1 MKEFSGKIAVVT
13 GGGTGMGR
21 ELVCQLIEEGAD
33 VAMCDVSDDNMQET
47 KALAQAK
54 GGGRVLS
61 FVCDVSDESAVQDFQ
76 RHVAKEFDTDH
87 INILF
92 NNAGIAGG
100 GAFVNMVR
108 TEWDRCFD
116 VCFYGVFYCCDAFMP
131 MLVASDEG
139 YIVNTSSVNGFWA
152 SVGPGVSHTA
162 YSAAKFAV
170 KGFTEALITDL
181 RVNAPHIKCSVV
193 MPGHIGTSIAL
204 NTSQVHGKGGAM
216 DMSAEEVAFM
226 RGRYSEAGMPVDN
239 LPDDDIRKM
248 VLQVQEDFRDK
259 APTSASQAA
268 KIILDLSLIHI

>member
-1 MKEFSGKIAVVT
+1 MKEFGGKIAVVT

-21 ELVCQLIEEGAD
+21 ELVCQLVEEGAD

-54 GGGRVLS
+54 GEGRVLS
-61 FVCDVSDESAVQDFQ
+61 FVCDVSDESAVQGFQ

-116 VCFYGVFYCCDAFMP
+116 VCFYGVFYGCNAFMP
-131 MLVASDEG
+131 MLLASDEG

-152 SVGPGVSHTA
+152 SVGPDVSHTA

-181 RVNAPHIKCSVV
+181 RLNAPHV
-193 MPGHIGTSIAL
+193 
-204 NTSQVHGKGGAM
+204 
-216 DMSAEEVAFM
+216 
-226 RGRYSEAGMPVDN
+226 
-239 LPDDDIRKM
+239 
-248 VLQVQEDFRDK
+248 
-259 APTSASQAA
+259 
-268 KIILDLSLIHI
+268 LSLIHI

>member
-21 ELVCQLIEEGAD
+21 ELVCQLVEEGAD
-33 VAMCDVSDDNMQET
+33 VAMCDVSDHNMQET

-61 FVCDVSDESAVQDFQ
+61 YVCDVSDESAVQDFQ

-87 INILF
+87 INVLF

-116 VCFYGVFYCCDAFMP
+116 VCFYGVFYGCNAFMP
-131 MLVASDEG
+131 MLLASDEG

-152 SVGPGVSHTA
+152 SVGPDVSHTA
-162 YSAAKFAV
+162 YSCLLY
-170 KGFTEALITDL
+170 TSPSPRDSDTS
-181 RVNAPHIKCSVV
+181 R
-193 MPGHIGTSIAL
+193 MPS
-204 NTSQVHGKGGAM
+204 
-216 DMSAEEVAFM
+216 SA
-226 RGRYSEAGMPVDN
+226 
-239 LPDDDIRKM
+239 
-248 VLQVQEDFRDK
+248 
-259 APTSASQAA
+259 
-268 KIILDLSLIHI
+268 